1 MKFNLI
7 AMERMRIGSHTS
19 KIIDKWRH
27 LLEDDQEVTY
37 LRQSM
42 GFYCDDV
49 DDLAFVLRWS
59 NVHSSMHQHYLSMP
73 LSVKCFTVGTHS
85 RCFSKQLHSTGDFTG
100 FFHMLKSLTPQEGEE
115 GWEEGG
121 KLLLLQ
127 VGHTW
132 LGPIQVMVK
141 GLSFLNYT
149 TKSSRY
155 SITNGIPN
163 MTRVVDKLQSSLLG
177 TYKF

>member
-49 DDLAFVLRWS
+49 DDLAFVFRGLEDM
-59 NVHSSMHQHYLSMP
+59 VHSSMHQHYLSMP
-73 LSVKCFTVGTHS
+73 LLVKCFRVGTHS
-85 RCFSKQLHSTGDFTG
+85 RCFNK
-100 FFHMLKSLTPQEGEE
+100 
-115 GWEEGG
+115 
-121 KLLLLQ
+121 
-127 VGHTW
+127 
-132 LGPIQVMVK
+132 
-141 GLSFLNYT
+141 
-149 TKSSRY
+149 
-155 SITNGIPN
+155 
-163 MTRVVDKLQSSLLG
+163 
-177 TYKF
+177 